1 MNAKVQPKRF
11 DLINSLPTGSQKD
24 IANQLGVSKGF
35 VSSVLNG
42 KRSQTNKSGSMIIE
56 LAEAIVS
63 NEKRIKTYE
72 EIAAE
77 IWGISTDELIA
88 HNRKKEVVEARHTL
102 LCYRR
107 RKLGMTTSQSAAKYG
122 LKHNATLHSC
132 KRVDEFIEFDPD
144 FKIKHDE
151 FIKKVTA

>member
-1 MNAKVQPKRF
+1 MNAKVQPTRL

-24 IANQLGVSKGF
+24 IANQLGVSRGF

-42 KRSQTNKSGSMIIE
+42 KRSQTNKMGVQIIK
-56 LAEAIVS
+56 LAEAIVA

-77 IWGISTDELIA
+77 IWGITTDQLIV
-88 HNRKKEVVEARHTL
+88 HNRKQEVVEARHTL

-107 RKLGMTTSQSAAKYG
+107 RKLGMTTAQAAAKYG
-122 LKHNATLHSC
+122 LKHYSTLHSC
-132 KRVDEFIEFDPD
+132 KKVDEFLQVDPN
-144 FKIKHDE
+144 FKIKYED